1 VDKNMKKILIDNN
14 GGIFGVFNNVEQVAN
29 GYICDGASYQTVVT
43 GEVTVEQ
50 VADDYTIPQPD
61 VIEIIPPAKPA
72 LTLEQLQKQLEELQK
87 KLI

>member
-1 VDKNMKKILIDNN
+1 MKKILVDNN
-14 GGIFGVFNNVEQVAN
+14 GGIFGVFNEVEQVAN

-43 GEVTVEQ
+43 GIVTVEE

-61 VIEIIPPAKPA
+61 VVEIITPAKPA

-87 KLI
+87 KILWVN

>member
-1 VDKNMKKILIDNN
+1 MKKILKDQND
-14 GGIFGVFNNVEQVAN
+14 GIFGVFNNVEQVAN

-43 GEVTVEQ
+43 GEVTVEE

-61 VIEIIPPAKPA
+61 VIEIIPPVKPT

-87 KLI
+87 KII

>member
-1 VDKNMKKILIDNN
+1 MKKILTDNN

-29 GYICDGASYQTVVT
+29 GYICDGASYQTIVT
-43 GEVTVEQ
+43 GEVTVEE
-50 VADDYTIPQPD
+50 VADDYTIPQPE
-61 VIEIIPPAKPA
+61 VIEIITPPKAA

>member
-1 VDKNMKKILIDNN
+1 MKKILVDNN

-43 GEVTVEQ
+43 GEVTVEE

-61 VIEIIPPAKPA
+61 VIEIITPPKIKP
-72 LTLEQLQKQLEELQK
+72 TLEDLQKQIEELK
-87 KLI
+87 KSIN

>member
-1 VDKNMKKILIDNN
+1 MKKILKDQN

-29 GYICDGASYQTVVT
+29 GYICDGASYQTIVT
-43 GEVTVEQ
+43 GEVTVEE

-61 VIEIIPPAKPA
+61 VIEIITQPKPA

-87 KLI
+87 KII

>member
-1 VDKNMKKILIDNN
+1 MKKILKDQN
-14 GGIFGVFNNVEQVAN
+14 GGIFGVFNEVKQVAN

-43 GEVTVEQ
+43 GAVTVEE

-61 VIEIIPPAKPA
+61 IEIIIPPKPT

-87 KLI
+87 KVI

>member
-1 VDKNMKKILIDNN
+1 MKKILKDNN
-14 GGIFGVFNNVEQVAN
+14 GGIFGVFNDVEQVAN
-29 GYICDGASYQTVVT
+29 GYICDGASYQTIVT
-43 GEVTVEQ
+43 GEVTVEE

-61 VIEIIPPAKPA
+61 VIEIITPPKPA

>member
-1 VDKNMKKILIDNN
+1 MKKILTDNN
-14 GGIFGVFNNVEQVAN
+14 GGIFGPFNNIEQVAN
-29 GYICDGASYQTVVT
+29 GYICDDASYQTIVT

-61 VIEIIPPAKPA
+61 VVEVITPPKRTPTIE
-72 LTLEQLQKQLEELQK
+72 ELQKQIEELQK

>member
-1 VDKNMKKILIDNN
+1 MKKILKDQN

-29 GYICDGASYQTVVT
+29 GYICDGASYQTIVT
-43 GEVTVEQ
+43 GEVTVEE
-50 VADDYTIPQPD
+50 VADDYTIPQPE
-61 VIEIIPPAKPA
+61 VIDIITPPKPA

>member
-1 VDKNMKKILIDNN
+1 MKKILKDQN
-14 GGIFGVFNNVEQVAN
+14 GGIFGVFNSVEQVAN

-43 GEVTVEQ
+43 GEVTVQE

-61 VIEIIPPAKPA
+61 VIKIIPPAKPA

-87 KLI
+87 KVI